1 MMVLVLVHCNALI
14 NRQVLE
20 ELVACR
26 FLAQDLHVVVMCA
39 TVVLVLGQV
48 LTVLG
53 SRRLVN
59 KALTVEELVLFE
71 RFVL

>member
-1 MMVLVLVHCNALI
+1 MVVVVELAAMVVAIEIVMVLVLVHCNALI

-20 ELVACR
+20 QLVACR

-53 SRRLVN
+53 S
-59 KALTVEELVLFE
+59 
-71 RFVL
+71 